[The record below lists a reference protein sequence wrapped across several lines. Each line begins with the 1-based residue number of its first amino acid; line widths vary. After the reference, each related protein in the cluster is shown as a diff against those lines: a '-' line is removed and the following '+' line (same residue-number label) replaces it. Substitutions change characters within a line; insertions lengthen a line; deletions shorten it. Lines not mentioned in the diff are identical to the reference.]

1 MDKKMKKDSL
11 LKSSLWISISGIISR
26 ILAVV
31 YIIPWNIW
39 IGPLAVNAANAMYG
53 KVYNIY
59 NLFLIIAT
67 AGIPSAISK
76 EVAAHNALGRF
87 DQSEKLFKKYS
98 FYMTLVGIG
107 CAAIMFFGAK
117 YVAIVLAAGDMRVV
131 TPIKYLSVAM
141 LIIPALGILRGY
153 IQGYAFISYSAF
165 SQVIEQIARV
175 TYMLYATYTIMI
187 LQKGNYISAVNQS
200 TLASFIGATL
210 AYVFLLW
217 IRVKVRRSVTIDDI
231 KTKDDLPT
239 DETIDINFGSML
251 RSAIPFLL
259 VDTIMTVLQLFDQT
273 TFTWIY
279 QLILHASEK
288 TIDNLYA
295 MFGFQANKIIM
306 VLVSLA
312 ISVSASVIPAL
323 SAMVSKK
330 VSNEYIQNFMRKIVQ
345 FTVFI
350 ILPATFGV
358 MAISRQLWTAFVFY
372 DQSILGSKVLIVSCF
387 EAFFYCLFMILE
399 NILQV
404 THHMKKS
411 MIYLVIAYLL
421 KIVLQL
427 PLTLALGVYGPVVA
441 TTIAFVIMSHFAFRL
456 INKEFAI
463 VDKELGKKL
472 IHILIDGLIMLVVVV
487 VANLLIVQVISDAT
501 KVGAIIVI
509 AICGVLGILVY
520 GFLSYKDGSLNI
532 LKDIRDTK
540 IY

>member
-1 MDKKMKKDSL
+1 METKMKKDSL
-11 LKSSLWISISGIISR
+11 LKSSLWISISGILSR
-26 ILAVV
+26 ILSVI

-39 IGPLAVNAANAMYG
+39 IGPLAVGAANALYG

-87 DQSEKLFKKYS
+87 DQSEKLFKKYTI
-98 FYMTLVGIG
+98 YMSLVGIVL
-107 CAAIMFFGAK
+107 AFIMFFGAK

-131 TPIKYLSVAM
+131 TPIKYLSIAM

-175 TYMLYATYTIMI
+175 AYMLYATYTIMV
-187 LQKGNYISAVNQS
+187 LQKGNYMSAVNQS

-210 AYVFLLW
+210 AYLFLLW
-217 IRVKVRRSVTIDDI
+217 IRVKVRRSVTVADV
-231 KTKDDLPT
+231 KTTTELPT
-239 DETIDINFGSML
+239 ETPEINFSSML

-279 QLILHASEK
+279 ELILHASQK
-288 TIDNLYA
+288 TIDDLYA
-295 MFGFQANKIIM
+295 MFGFQANKLIM

-323 SAMVSKK
+323 SAMISRKAGK
-330 VSNEYIQNFMRKIVQ
+330 DKIQKLMQNIVQ
-345 FTVFI
+345 FTLFI
-350 ILPATFGV
+350 ILPATFG
-358 MAISRQLWTAFVFY
+358 MIAISRQLWTVFVFY
-372 DQSILGSKVLIVSCF
+372 DQSILGSKVLIVSCV

-404 THHMKKS
+404 THHVRKS
-411 MIYLVIAYLL
+411 LVYLVWAYLL
-421 KIVLQL
+421 KIVLQV
-427 PLTLALGVYGPVVA
+427 PLTLALGVYGPVSA
-441 TTIAFVIMSHFAFRL
+441 TAISFIIMAHFAFRL
-456 INKEFAI
+456 INKQFQI
-463 VDKELGKKL
+463 VDKDLGKKL
-472 IHILIDGLIMLVVVV
+472 FRIFIDGIIMLIVVVLADFLV
-487 VANLLIVQVISDAT
+487 VKVISDAT
-501 KVGAIIVI
+501 KIGAMIDII
-509 AICGVLGILVY
+509 ICGLIGVAVY
-520 GFLSYKDGSLNI
+520 GFLSYKDGSLKI

>member
-1 MDKKMKKDSL
+1 MKKDSL

-26 ILAVV
+26 ILAVI

-39 IGPLAVNAANAMYG
+39 IGPVAVYAANAMYG

-59 NLFLIIAT
+59 NLFLVIAT

-76 EVAAHNALGRF
+76 EVAAHNAIGRF
-87 DQSEKLFKKYS
+87 DQSEKLFKKYTI
-98 FYMTLVGIG
+98 YMTLVGLV
-107 CAAIMFFGAK
+107 CAAVMFFGAK

-131 TPIKYLSVAM
+131 TPIKYLSIAM

-175 TYMLYATYTIMI
+175 AYMLYATYTIMI
-187 LQKGNYISAVNQS
+187 LQKGNYVSAVNQS

-210 AYVFLLW
+210 AYIFLLW
-217 IRVKVRRSVTIDDI
+217 IRIKVRKSVTIEDVKRTDN
-231 KTKDDLPT
+231 LPN
-239 DETIDINFGSML
+239 DETTTDINFSSML
-251 RSAIPFLL
+251 KSAIPFLL

-279 QLILHASEK
+279 QLILHASQK

-323 SAMVSKK
+323 SAMVSRK
-330 VSNEYIQNFMRKIVQ
+330 VSNNEIQNFMRKIVQ
-345 FTVFI
+345 FTIFI

-358 MAISRQLWTAFVFY
+358 IAISRQLWTAFVFY
-372 DQSILGSKVLIVSCF
+372 NQSILGSKILIVSCF
-387 EAFFYCLFMILE
+387 EAFFYCVFMILE

-404 THHMKKS
+404 TNHMKKS
-411 MIYLVIAYLL
+411 MLYLLIAYIL

-427 PLTLALGVYGPVVA
+427 PLTLLLGVYGPVVA

-456 INKEFAI
+456 INKQFQI
-463 VDKELGKKL
+463 IDKKL
-472 IHILIDGLIMLVVVV
+472 AKGLLHIFIDGLIMLVVV
-487 VANLLIVQVISDAT
+487 AISNFLLVKVISDAT
-501 KVGAIIVI
+501 KIGAIIVI
-509 AICGVLGILVY
+509 IICGIIGILVY
-520 GFLSYKDGSLNI
+520 GFLSYKDGSLKI
-532 LKDIRDTK
+532 LKEIRDTK

>member
-1 MDKKMKKDSL
+1 MKKDSL

-26 ILAVV
+26 ILAVI

-39 IGPLAVNAANAMYG
+39 IGPVAVYAANAMYG

-59 NLFLIIAT
+59 NLFLVIAT

-76 EVAAHNALGRF
+76 EVAAHNAIGRF
-87 DQSEKLFKKYS
+87 DQSEKLFKKYTI
-98 FYMTLVGIG
+98 YMTLVGLV
-107 CAAIMFFGAK
+107 CAAVMFFGAK

-131 TPIKYLSVAM
+131 TPIKYLSIAM

-175 TYMLYATYTIMI
+175 AYMLYATYTIMI
-187 LQKGNYISAVNQS
+187 LQKGNYVSAVNQS

-210 AYVFLLW
+210 AYIFLLW
-217 IRVKVRRSVTIDDI
+217 IRIKVRKSVTIEDVKRTDN
-231 KTKDDLPT
+231 LPN
-239 DETIDINFGSML
+239 DETTTDINFSSML
-251 RSAIPFLL
+251 KSAIPFLL

-279 QLILHASEK
+279 QLILHASQK

-323 SAMVSKK
+323 SAMVSRK
-330 VSNEYIQNFMRKIVQ
+330 VSNNEIQNFMRKIVQ
-345 FTVFI
+345 FTIFI

-358 MAISRQLWTAFVFY
+358 IAISRQLWTAFVFY
-372 DQSILGSKVLIVSCF
+372 NQSILGSKILIVSCF
-387 EAFFYCLFMILE
+387 EAFFYCVFMILE

-404 THHMKKS
+404 TNHMKKS
-411 MIYLVIAYLL
+411 MLYLLIAYIL

-427 PLTLALGVYGPVVA
+427 PLTLLLGVYGPVVA

-456 INKEFAI
+456 INKQFQI
-463 VDKELGKKL
+463 IDQKL
-472 IHILIDGLIMLVVVV
+472 AKGLLHIFIDGLIMLVVV
-487 VANLLIVQVISDAT
+487 AISNFLLVKVISDAT
-501 KVGAIIVI
+501 KIGAIIVI
-509 AICGVLGILVY
+509 IICGIIGILVY
-520 GFLSYKDGSLNI
+520 GFLSYKDGSLKI
-532 LKDIRDTK
+532 LKEIRDTK

>member
-1 MDKKMKKDSL
+1 MKKDSL
-11 LKSSLWISISGIISR
+11 LKSSLWISISGILSR
-26 ILAVV
+26 ILSVI

-39 IGPLAVNAANAMYG
+39 IGPLAVGAANALYG

-76 EVAAHNALGRF
+76 EVAAHNALGRY
-87 DQSEKLFKKYS
+87 DQSEKLFKKYTI
-98 FYMTLVGIG
+98 YMSLVGIVL
-107 CAAIMFFGAK
+107 ALIMFFGAK

-175 TYMLYATYTIMI
+175 AYMLYATYTIMI
-187 LQKGNYISAVNQS
+187 LQKGNYMTAVNQS

-210 AYVFLLW
+210 AYLFLLW
-217 IRVKVRRSVTIDDI
+217 IRIKVRRSVTVTDI
-231 KTKDDLPT
+231 TTST
-239 DETIDINFGSML
+239 DSPESAPDINFASML

-279 QLILHASEK
+279 ELILHASQK
-288 TIDNLYA
+288 TIDDLYA
-295 MFGFQANKIIM
+295 MFGFQANKLIM

-312 ISVSASVIPAL
+312 ISVSSSVIPAL
-323 SAMVSKK
+323 SAMISRK
-330 VSNEYIQNFMRKIVQ
+330 VGKEPIQKLMQNIVQ

-350 ILPATFGV
+350 ILPATLGM
-358 MAISRQLWTAFVFY
+358 MAISRQLWTVFVFY
-372 DQSILGSKVLIVSCF
+372 NQSILGSKVLIVSCV

-404 THHMKKS
+404 THHVKKS
-411 MIYLVIAYLL
+411 LFYLVLAYVI
-421 KIVLQL
+421 KMILQV
-427 PLTLALGVYGPVVA
+427 PLTIYLGVYGPVTA
-441 TTIAFVIMSHFAFRL
+441 TAIAFIVMSHFAFRL
-456 INKEFAI
+456 INKQFQI
-463 VDKELGKKL
+463 VDKDLAKKL
-472 IHILIDGLIMLVVVV
+472 LKILIDGIIMLIVV
-487 VANLLIVQVISDAT
+487 VAANFLVVKVISDAT
-501 KVGAIIVI
+501 KIGAMIVI
-509 AICGVLGILVY
+509 IICGLIGIAVY
-520 GFLSYKDGSLNI
+520 GFLSYKDGSLKI